1 LSTERFIVD
10 NSVWQ
15 RLSHQEPV
23 RDRFTRLI
31 ESTSPAMIMVCPPVV
46 AEVGFSAR
54 NGGDHDRLRQ
64 ALAQF
69 AECPVHPTT
78 AITLGIQNALLT
90 NGFFRA
96 VGALD
101 TVIAAYALAND
112 AAVLH
117 YDRDFELIAKV
128 VPSFRHEWIVAR
140 GALTT

>member
-1 LSTERFIVD
+1 MASSRFIVD

-15 RLSHQEPV
+15 RLSHQESV

-31 ESTSPAMIMVCPPVV
+31 ESTSPSTIMVCPPVV

-54 NGGDHDRLRQ
+54 NGADHDRVRE

-69 AECPVHPTT
+69 ADCPAHPTT
-78 AITLGIQNALLT
+78 ATTLSIQNALFN

-101 TVIAAYALAND
+101 TVIAAYAMAND

-117 YDRDFELIAKV
+117 YDSDFERIAWV
-128 VPSFRHEWIVAR
+128 VPTFRHEWIIAR
-140 GALTT
+140 GSLTS